1 MTLDDIKDAWPDEEF
16 PRKGTML
23 KVLADGAEQ
32 GDWKQNGRGVKGD
45 PPSVHSCPILN
56 PIPFRP

>member
-1 MTLDDIKDAWPDEEF
+1 
-16 PRKGTML
+16 ML

-45 PPSVHSCPILN
+45 PHRYIRAPS
-56 PIPFRP
+56 